1 MGKRMPD
8 GSSRRDH
15 LRAVA
20 RAGIDTGE
28 LDPPHVPAGG
38 DEIITAYLQLRR
50 SAGSN
55 GMGPNGISLHDVL
68 AWQALYG
75 VTLDP
80 AEIDWIFDIDAA
92 VLAALSEDA

>member
-8 GSSRRDH
+8 GSTRRDH

-28 LDPPHVPAGG
+28 LDPPPVPSGG
-38 DEIITAYLQLRR
+38 DEIITVYLQLRR

-55 GMGPNGISLHDVL
+55 GMGPNAITLHDVL
-68 AWQALYG
+68 AWQTLYG
-75 VTLDP
+75 VALDP
-80 AEIDWIFDIDAA
+80 IEIDWIFDIDAA
-92 VLAALSEDA
+92 VLAALAEEA

>member
-8 GSSRRDH
+8 GSTRRDH

-28 LDPPHVPAGG
+28 LDPPPVPSGG
-38 DEIITAYLQLRR
+38 DEIITVYLQLRR

-55 GMGPNGISLHDVL
+55 GMGPNGITLHDVL
-68 AWQALYG
+68 AWQTLYG

-80 AEIDWIFDIDAA
+80 VEVDWIFDIDAA
-92 VLAALSEDA
+92 VLSALAEDS